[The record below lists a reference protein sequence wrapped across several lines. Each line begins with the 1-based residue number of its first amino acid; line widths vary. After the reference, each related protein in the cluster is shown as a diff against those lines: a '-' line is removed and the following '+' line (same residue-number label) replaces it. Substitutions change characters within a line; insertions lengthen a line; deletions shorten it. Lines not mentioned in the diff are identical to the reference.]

1 MSKPIYCLHKLQ
13 EALAEFLNI
22 DVKSLPSIE
31 DNLKAAGYIGIQKND
46 EIEYFSKGLE
56 EFGTNYPQYYRRG
69 KEAIAKLLETKQGQ
83 VAGAFYKEGLGDID
97 LVWGNENLGL
107 QKIITKHL
115 DDFKV
120 WGEGEEGVI
129 KGLDDIVSNGELV
142 TKNGVN
148 TIYFYKDNREFK
160 IGLSKGWDSKGD
172 NNWIITAYEN
182 KPKNKGSIETSDHD
196 TFTPKE
202 PLSNLDKE
210 NSTTNSHNVSKAQAK
225 KQEVLNKIKSKEH
238 KEYLRLQTKLEES
251 KQLEAQAFT
260 ELEPIK
266 ERILAQTK
274 AKEYYAQAL
283 EKLDISAF
291 NGYQIKDELKPIF
304 STIKK
309 ARRGQ
314 EHYKERLFSYP
325 LKKLQGKSLTFNE
338 KEFPLYENALTLKQS
353 HSIDKNP
360 KLIKERVALR
370 KAIESHLDI
379 KPIKEFGTNYAEGYH
394 DGAFSIQK
402 LLTEAKDYEARKEA
416 GKLTEAE
423 IEQGAYKGQ
432 VAGAFHKEELG
443 DIDLV
448 WGEVSGKGKQAQGF
462 GLAKILEKHAKNGE
476 FKEFGGE
483 SVEEQMQ
490 NALIEIIDKGK
501 VIDENGRVS
510 IVLDYKDKVYRLGL
524 KGNYKWIITAYEDR
538 EATKFIPSDDLTK
551 GETLPLNS
559 KDNSTTDS
567 ILQANSHIGT
577 GNTKKDFDL
586 SSKEDFSELKSFFHT
601 HSSDTQEAKELF
613 DRVLAQ
619 AQNFKIKVD
628 FTSDLPRQVAGEY
641 NKYDLIKVLESLP
654 PERKAQT
661 LFHELIHSV
670 TTNAMSLVNIRK
682 HIDPTTILHPKQIEA
697 VKAISAMYKDIKT
710 KMPKFSAT
718 SRNYGMK
725 NEFEF
730 IAELANPEFREK
742 LKKLNVFEKIVDAIT
757 KIVVY
762 LKDSVRGYGKPTGN
776 VYEKSKQALLDIIDN
791 YDKDFLDT
799 YRKSFIREESKEL
812 HYSLLESKF
821 INDRGEIDFS
831 KIEARE
837 LPKADFNNT
846 KEFKSKF
853 TKTQGKYGYIQTPYK
868 EIKVNIP
875 YAYKH
880 FYVNTNNVNR
890 NYIKG
895 AFFDTFANP
904 LFIAKKQTDKG
915 ESVYFYNVYKDSDG
929 NNLGIFGIGVDSN
942 GNVDFKTLYKDNG
955 NNRLKEMIGLDDGNI
970 VYTNPSLALP
980 NHNTIAGLSRPSTAM
995 DSAATTSGKE
1005 TESSDSTTESVLL
1018 SKRNESEV
1026 SLAKAQA
1033 KFNYDEKK
1041 AKDLLEWHKDSHPL
1055 TKDSDGLPKVF
1066 YHGSKAKDLEEF
1078 KSEFDQSGLGFWFN
1092 ADENRAK
1099 AFAKS
1104 SSDRLYPV
1112 FLYIKRPF
1120 DLNQS
1125 ITTKNVKELSE
1136 LLGEDLHKYIATDK
1150 QSLQKELDKATKSKD
1165 FAVIEGRG
1173 LMLESNKK
1181 ISEYAYNY
1189 NGKWYVNL
1197 YNEADLQREG
1207 LEKLLP
1213 FMQKAQNL
1221 NQTKTITELLNKKE
1235 MGEYQKNTHRFLQNL
1250 KAKGYDSILPNGK
1263 AKNDDI
1269 VIFDSKQIKHINNKG
1284 SYTDSNGN
1292 ITATKPKG
1300 VEAKHKYFNE
1310 GSPNIYQS
1318 NAHIGS
1324 GMLGGSVA
1332 GVESDENGNIIGFDP
1347 QKFALGFLGGAGG
1360 SVALSKGFRWL
1371 GSHY

>member
-1 MSKPIYCLHKLQ
+1 MSSQAHY
-13 EALAEFLNI
+13 
-22 DVKSLPSIE
+22 
-31 DNLKAAGYIGIQKND
+31 NLK
-46 EIEYFSKGLE
+46 
-56 EFGTNYPQYYRRG
+56 
-69 KEAIAKLLETKQGQ
+69 
-83 VAGAFYKEGLGDID
+83 
-97 LVWGNENLGL
+97 
-107 QKIITKHL
+107 
-115 DDFKV
+115 
-120 WGEGEEGVI
+120 
-129 KGLDDIVSNGELV
+129 
-142 TKNGVN
+142 
-148 TIYFYKDNREFK
+148 
-160 IGLSKGWDSKGD
+160 
-172 NNWIITAYEN
+172 
-182 KPKNKGSIETSDHD
+182 
-196 TFTPKE
+196 
-202 PLSNLDKE
+202 
-210 NSTTNSHNVSKAQAK
+210 
-225 KQEVLNKIKSKEH
+225 
-238 KEYLRLQTKLEES
+238 
-251 KQLEAQAFT
+251 
-260 ELEPIK
+260 
-266 ERILAQTK
+266 
-274 AKEYYAQAL
+274 
-283 EKLDISAF
+283 
-291 NGYQIKDELKPIF
+291 
-304 STIKK
+304 
-309 ARRGQ
+309 
-314 EHYKERLFSYP
+314 
-325 LKKLQGKSLTFNE
+325 
-338 KEFPLYENALTLKQS
+338 
-353 HSIDKNP
+353 
-360 KLIKERVALR
+360 
-370 KAIESHLDI
+370 
-379 KPIKEFGTNYAEGYH
+379 
-394 DGAFSIQK
+394 
-402 LLTEAKDYEARKEA
+402 
-416 GKLTEAE
+416 
-423 IEQGAYKGQ
+423 
-432 VAGAFHKEELG
+432 
-443 DIDLV
+443 
-448 WGEVSGKGKQAQGF
+448 
-462 GLAKILEKHAKNGE
+462 
-476 FKEFGGE
+476 
-483 SVEEQMQ
+483 
-490 NALIEIIDKGK
+490 
-501 VIDENGRVS
+501 
-510 IVLDYKDKVYRLGL
+510 
-524 KGNYKWIITAYEDR
+524 
-538 EATKFIPSDDLTK
+538 
-551 GETLPLNS
+551 
-559 KDNSTTDS
+559 
-567 ILQANSHIGT
+567 
-577 GNTKKDFDL
+577 
-586 SSKEDFSELKSFFHT
+586 
-601 HSSDTQEAKELF
+601 
-613 DRVLAQ
+613 
-619 AQNFKIKVD
+619 
-628 FTSDLPRQVAGEY
+628 
-641 NKYDLIKVLESLP
+641 
-654 PERKAQT
+654 
-661 LFHELIHSV
+661 
-670 TTNAMSLVNIRK
+670 
-682 HIDPTTILHPKQIEA
+682 
-697 VKAISAMYKDIKT
+697 
-710 KMPKFSAT
+710 
-718 SRNYGMK
+718 
-725 NEFEF
+725 
-730 IAELANPEFREK
+730 
-742 LKKLNVFEKIVDAIT
+742 
-757 KIVVY
+757 
-762 LKDSVRGYGKPTGN
+762 
-776 VYEKSKQALLDIIDN
+776 
-791 YDKDFLDT
+791 
-799 YRKSFIREESKEL
+799 
-812 HYSLLESKF
+812 LESKF
-821 INDRGEIDFS
+821 LNDKGEIDFS

-1005 TESSDSTTESVLL
+1005 TDSSDSTTESVLL

-1033 KFNYDEKK
+1033 KFKYDEKK

-1066 YHGSKAKDLEEF
+1066 YHGSNAKDLEEF

-1104 SSDRLYPV
+1104 SSDKLYPV
-1112 FLYIKRPF
+1112 FLYIKKPF

-1221 NQTKTITELLNKKE
+1221 NQTKTITELLNEKE
-1235 MGEYQKNTHRFLQNL
+1235 MGEYQKNTHTFLQKL
-1250 KAKGYDSILPNGK
+1250 KTKGYDSILPNGK

-1269 VIFDSKQIKHINNKG
+1269 IVFDSNQIKHINNKG

-1347 QKFALGFLGGAGG
+1347 AKFALGFLGGAGG
-1360 SVALSKGFRWL
+1360 SVAVGKARKYAIMRKMSAKKNDKKLYETFKKIDTSPKFGAKMNLIGKENLNADVLAYALANNKRVAINKLDENIAKELGFKYPSDVRRTIQPSDVIHTLNRHGADSNLVQKSGQKAVTLETIAKYQEYADNADIKGFNLDSHKNNVLVSIKQLERNFYVVIEQIRKGQNEL
-1371 GSHY
+1371 GYKNMYFENGELNEDKIQRLLKQRIPNT